1 MLTSISENCTICAL
15 VIDFFCTP
23 VLSVAAELKIPA
35 YYFITSSGCCLA
47 SFLSISTIN
56 QNTTKSLEDVN
67 THIHIRGLPLLPSA
81 NKLDINDTCYECFLN
96 VSTQLPKSA
105 RIIVNTFELLEPRAI
120 KAISD
125 GLCVSDES
133 TPPIYCSGPLIS
145 IKNQTNGDDGSH
157 EFLKWLDTQPS
168 RSISRVVFIRLVEGD
183 RFRVREKWAEVLM
196 GGAKSTIRECVNQTK
211 EKRLVVKSG
220 ALQLAVLN
228 HDLVRGVPMVGWPLY
243 AVLEMVGPECR
254 FTRVKV
260 VTRSMPRCDSRGF
273 IPVQFKSKSHLYI
286 YK

>member
-15 VIDFFCTP
+15 IIDFFCTP

-47 SFLSISTIN
+47 SFFSISTTN

-125 GLCVSDES
+125 GLCVSNES

-157 EFLKWLDTQPS
+157 EFLKWLDTTESKHCVSLFWQ
-168 RSISRVVFIRLVEGD
+168 SRVVFIRLVEGD

-196 GGAKSTIRECVNQTK
+196 GGAMSTIRECVSVSS
-211 EKRLVVKSG
+211 LWF
-220 ALQLAVLN
+220 L
-228 HDLVRGVPMVGWPLY
+228 
-243 AVLEMVGPECR
+243 
-254 FTRVKV
+254 
-260 VTRSMPRCDSRGF
+260 RSDEREEACGEVMGSPTGC
-273 IPVQFKSKSHLYI
+273 VQS
-286 YK
+286 